1 MQQRNADTAEVIS
14 EEDMDLQSRF
24 RANETLTQDETYSL
38 LANYTL
44 GTEDILK
51 IATGNFNLDDDFGDM
66 PDFQREIYISCLK
79 QLAINKEI
87 VDAILEHILADV
99 GDPDE
104 AEPYDVL
111 PYWWEVFELALAS
124 KKVSPQNLERIITT
138 YLLFDYVEDE
148 VEPEMQLHLLKLAE
162 SFNDLDPD
170 LVAEIADK
178 TEELTSLISE
188 N

>member
-1 MQQRNADTAEVIS
+1 
-14 EEDMDLQSRF
+14 MDLLSRF
-24 RANETLTQDETYSL
+24 LANEALSQDETYSL
-38 LANYTL
+38 LANQTL
-44 GTEDILK
+44 KAEDLVK

-79 QLAINKEI
+79 QSAINEEI
-87 VDAILEHILADV
+87 VGVILEHIFADV
-99 GDPDE
+99 SDPDE

-124 KKVSPQNLERIITT
+124 KKVPTENLEQIIST

-148 VEPEMQLHLLKLAE
+148 VEPEMQLRLLKLAE
-162 SFNDLDPD
+162 SFMDLDSD
-170 LVAEIADK
+170 LAAEIAVK
-178 TEELTSLISE
+178 KEELTSLISE